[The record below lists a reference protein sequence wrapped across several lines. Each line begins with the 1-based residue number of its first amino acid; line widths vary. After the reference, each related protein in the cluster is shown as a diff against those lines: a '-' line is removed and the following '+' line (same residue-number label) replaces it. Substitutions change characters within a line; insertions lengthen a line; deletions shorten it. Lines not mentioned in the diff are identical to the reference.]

1 MSNYYEKWSQRLTT
15 GFGLFGAILAIL
27 VLVQWP
33 ASGDAPIETPDQ
45 TTRSI
50 ELSWFQAP
58 VEPTP
63 AEPQEQPIEEIEELP
78 EPVEEPIEETPE
90 PVEVVEEEVEEPIA
104 EIPEPVEEV
113 KEPIEETAEPVE
125 EEVVEEVAPKPIKA
139 PVKEPKIKELAKPPK
154 KPKIEPPKKV
164 AKKSILPK
172 PPKPVKTPKAEPQ
185 APQAAAQ
192 ARAVQSGLEAAE
204 EARELALKERV
215 MAKLLALIGQHKYY
229 PRSAQKRRITGVVNV
244 KIFISNDVIL
254 ADFEVIDAPHEL
266 LARCVGKTI
275 ERIGDKP
282 LVTGESIQPFSL
294 ILPVRFELK

>member
-1 MSNYYEKWSQRLTT
+1 MSNYYEKWSQRLTA

-33 ASGDAPIETPDQ
+33 ASGDAPMETPNQ

-58 VEPTP
+58 VEPVP
-63 AEPQEQPIEEIEELP
+63 AEPQEQPIEDIEEPP

-90 PVEVVEEEVEEPIA
+90 PVEEVVEEPIEETPEPVEEEVKEPVE
-104 EIPEPVEEV
+104 EIPEPVED
-113 KEPIEETAEPVE
+113 
-125 EEVVEEVAPKPIKA
+125 EVVEEVAPKPIKA
-139 PVKEPKIKELAKPPK
+139 PVKEPKIKELPKPPK

-164 AKKSILPK
+164 VKKSILPK

-204 EARELALKERV
+204 EARELALKEQI
-215 MAKLLALIGQHKYY
+215 MAKLLALVGQHKYY
-229 PRSAQKRRITGVVNV
+229 PRSAKKRRITGVVNV
-244 KIFISNDVIL
+244 KIFISKDVIL

-266 LARCVGKTI
+266 LARCVAKTI
-275 ERIGDKP
+275 ERIGEKP